1 MHRSL
6 KMSKKIS
13 KKQLKRIIEQEI
25 KKVIKEQT
33 AATAAAERAALPP
46 KTTNQTKDKFRGAGA
61 TDNFDDEVAPQ
72 EEFSTLLPKLCKTLS
87 RKTGTEGV
95 PSIGSPDSEYF
106 FSLPYVKNKII
117 PKLRKVQLSVVNALQ
132 KEGSMEAKPG
142 LASKIAFDI
151 EQALNL
157 LLKMPIP
164 EGGLKGRLGSLDAV
178 YAGTYDLRKDPNAP
192 PMYLKRK
199 KKRDERRKKREQEK
213 NKVPVT
219 EQSDKGYGSEAL
231 FLAKR
236 LLASPSASVNLQ
248 YLDPN
253 DRLGQSYWLHV
264 MLSMLCRKT
273 NLLFK
278 NFYCSRSDGVS
289 ADMLAMGYP
298 GCLGTGTADTT
309 PASPEDGAVSP
320 SGAPGGTGVG
330 GCSLFYRMAT
340 KVTENSNRN
349 DATMLIQALLVGA
362 GEEPIKGKTKV
373 KSLLSMSTV
382 AAAATEAIEDKES
395 VKDKIDDKT
404 RRKHGIDGICGPGT
418 MGAVKRLQE
427 TLVDKGVDLG
437 STGPA
442 GDGVDGIVGPL
453 TWPHLVRVAQKG
465 AQDYESGVSIEE
477 LEESKEI
484 KELREHFSRWKKI
497 WS

>member
-1 MHRSL
+1 
-6 KMSKKIS
+6 MSERKI
-13 KKQLKRIIEQEI
+13 REW
-25 KKVIKEQT
+25 
-33 AATAAAERAALPP
+33 A
-46 KTTNQTKDKFRGAGA
+46 
-61 TDNFDDEVAPQ
+61 
-72 EEFSTLLPKLCKTLS
+72 
-87 RKTGTEGV
+87 
-95 PSIGSPDSEYF
+95 
-106 FSLPYVKNKII
+106 LPYVKNRII
-117 PKLRKVQLSVVNALQ
+117 PRLRKVQLSVVNALQ

-157 LLKMPIP
+157 LLEMPIP
-164 EGGLKGRLGSLDAV
+164 KGGLKGRLGSLDAV

-219 EQSDKGYGSEAL
+219 EQSDRGYGSEAL

-253 DRLGQSYWLHV
+253 HFLGESYWLHV

-278 NFYCSRSDGVS
+278 DFYCNSDYPSR
-289 ADMLAMGYP
+289 GYP
-298 GCLGTGTADTT
+298 GCLETDAADTT

-320 SGAPGGTGVG
+320 SGATGATGGTGGG
-330 GCSLFYRMAT
+330 GCNLFYRMAT

-349 DATMLIQALLVGA
+349 DATMLIQALLVGV
-362 GEEPIKGKTKV
+362 GEEPIEGKTKV
-373 KSLLSMSTV
+373 KSLLSMGTV
-382 AAAATEAIEDKES
+382 AAAAAEAIEGKES
-395 VKDKIDDKT
+395 VKDKIENST
-404 RRKHGIDGICGPGT
+404 RRKHGIDGKCGPGT
-418 MGAVKRLQE
+418 MGAVERLQE
-427 TLVDKGVDLG
+427 ALVDKGVDLG

-442 GDGVDGIVGPL
+442 GDGVDGIVGPK
-453 TWPHLVRVAQKG
+453 TWPHLVRASQQG
-465 AQDYESGVSIEE
+465 TQDYESGTSIPE
-477 LEESKEI
+477 LGESKET